1 MPGTLKDEG
10 DLVSA
15 PEAGQVSSFS
25 VFSSTGPTEFEVWW
39 GIYCGGK
46 LTSSWGKLRT
56 GEAVSMKSRLSQKT
70 GKQKKRKGERKREE
84 KERAL
89 PGNME
94 STQKARVPF

>member
-1 MPGTLKDEG
+1 M
-10 DLVSA
+10 
-15 PEAGQVSSFS
+15 
-25 VFSSTGPTEFEVWW
+25 
-39 GIYCGGK
+39 
-46 LTSSWGKLRT
+46 RT